1 MIKASWECIAAKDE
15 CQIKLNEKEAQ
26 YWLGTEPGA
35 TRGARVQRSGSSA
48 DGSDSEGRMGAG
60 FCTLNWRMPGDQWRM
75 ADADEKLK
83 GREIFLD
90 EMARDITEGY
100 SPSER
105 LKERLELMGVAY
117 GDYIRVQDK
126 VFTPVDDRVRG
137 WARVGR
143 EEEGTSSYRAEL
155 APY

>member
-1 MIKASWECIAAKDE
+1 MQTAGAPPERARLHTLVDVSLKCVVFENGFWRLDE
-15 CQIKLNEKEAQ
+15 KEDDKEAQ
-26 YWLGTEPGA
+26 EH
-35 TRGARVQRSGSSA
+35 
-48 DGSDSEGRMGAG
+48 D
-60 FCTLNWRMPGDQWRM
+60 GDQWRM
-75 ADADEKLK
+75 ADADEVLK

-90 EMARDITEGY
+90 EMAQAVTEDY

-105 LKERLELMGVAY
+105 LKRRLELMGVTY

-155 APY
+155 AALLMLLRRVQIESDVVSAA